1 MRTVQRTH
9 VSGERRLLHDET
21 QTRVCRLDER
31 TPLTD
36 RGYEI
41 TALPRDPFRVHWFT
55 GVSYLAADEVRGY
68 VADSAGVDCAFTVLR
83 FGRMGYRSA
92 HELNGVPGLLVLS
105 EPGEP
110 DTMPP
115 TCVVV
120 PGEACEALGWDR
132 LRALSSP
139 FKPTRVDLAFDDF
152 PFTPSEVK
160 SMVVGGSVR
169 TRAQRATLMYH
180 EDFKDTTDDD
190 LTPHHTV
197 SLGSRGSSA
206 FFRCYNSRGFDRG
219 ELELKGFRAVA
230 AFDLLQAPLYLA
242 RDLAIGFLRAFIDFV
257 DPSTDTNKSRQAP
270 LPKWLFWYR
279 SVQKAQVELPPR
291 PVLTLRRAWDWVE
304 KQAAPLAALLASADV
319 TRFHRML
326 LHAENRW
333 TDRHKL
339 LLASSFSP

>member
-1 MRTVQRTH
+1 MT
-9 VSGERRLLHDET
+9 
-21 QTRVCRLDER
+21 
-31 TPLTD
+31 TP
-36 RGYEI
+36 
-41 TALPRDPFRVHWFT
+41 PRDPFRVHWFT
-55 GVSYLAADEVRGY
+55 GTSHLPDGDTLQH
-68 VADSAGVDCAFTVLR
+68 VADSAGVPETFTALR
-83 FGRMGYRSA
+83 FGRMGYRKA
-92 HELNGVPGLLVLS
+92 RELDGVPGLLVLS
-105 EPGEP
+105 EPGDP

-169 TRAQRATLMYH
+169 TRAQRSTLKFH

-190 LTPHHTV
+190 LTPYQTV

-219 ELELKGFRAVA
+219 ELELKGLRAVA
-230 AFDLLQAPLYLA
+230 AFELLQAPLHLA
-242 RDLAIGFLRAFIDFV
+242 REMAISFLRAFIDFV
-257 DPSTDTNKSRQAP
+257 DPTTSTNKSRQDV

-279 SVQKAQVELPPR
+279 LVQKARVELPPR
-291 PVLTLRRAWDWVE
+291 PVLTLQRAWDWVE
-304 KQAAPLAALLASADV
+304 RQVAPVAALLASADV
-319 TRFHRML
+319 TRFHRTM

-333 TDRHKL
+333 TDRHRL
-339 LLASSFSP
+339 LLAASGASPQLSAT